1 MLPVLNFHEILSA
14 YFKHMWTIFML
25 KWYLD
30 KDRKMEKLK
39 SKFDLIQ
46 NMQMKYGGMV
56 KQKRMP
62 PHYPRTKKAIHSI
75 NELINYCVHL

>member
-1 MLPVLNFHEILSA
+1 MYSTRSKNMLPVLKFHEILSA

-46 NMQMKYGGMV
+46 NMQVKYGGMV
-56 KQKRMP
+56 TQK
-62 PHYPRTKKAIHSI
+62 
-75 NELINYCVHL
+75 

>member
-1 MLPVLNFHEILSA
+1 
-14 YFKHMWTIFML
+14 ML

-46 NMQMKYGGMV
+46 NMQVKYRGMV
-56 KQKRMP
+56 KQK
-62 PHYPRTKKAIHSI
+62 
-75 NELINYCVHL
+75 

>member
-1 MLPVLNFHEILSA
+1 
-14 YFKHMWTIFML
+14 ML

-46 NMQMKYGGMV
+46 NMQVKYGGMV
-56 KQKRMP
+56 TQK
-62 PHYPRTKKAIHSI
+62 
-75 NELINYCVHL
+75 